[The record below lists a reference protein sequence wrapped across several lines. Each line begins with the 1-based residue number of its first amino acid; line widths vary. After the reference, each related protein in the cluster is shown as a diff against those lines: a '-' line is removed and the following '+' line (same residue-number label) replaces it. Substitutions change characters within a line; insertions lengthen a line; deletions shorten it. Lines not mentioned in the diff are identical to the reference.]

1 MRGVRV
7 EYHTVTRGA
16 WLLLRAGV
24 AAAPWRAGT
33 VYDPRYPVEEV
44 DGGALRLRLVVLD
57 ADGATGRDYAGAAV
71 CEIPV
76 DEPGTAVVPLDA
88 GDLADVRTAALAT
101 LVLPTTVRLP
111 DGVLYDLSERAQ
123 TNWASLW
130 NAHRLAVELGRSGF
144 PTTFPAA
151 DGTEV
156 ELDTYEEAR
165 GLYLALFAAGDAL
178 RTARLAK
185 IAAIED
191 ATTVE
196 DVVAVLDGR

>member
-1 MRGVRV
+1 VKGVRV
-7 EYHTVTRGA
+7 EYHTVARGT

-24 AAAPWRAGT
+24 AVAPWRAGT
-33 VYDPRYPVEEV
+33 VYDPRYPIEALD
-44 DGGALRLRLVVLD
+44 DGAVRLRLVVLD
-57 ADGATGRDYAGAAV
+57 TDGTTGRDYAGAAV

-88 GDLADVRTAALAT
+88 GDLAAVREAALAAI
-101 LVLPTTVRLP
+101 VLPTTVRLG

-130 NAHRLAVELGRSGF
+130 NAHRLAVEVGSSAF
-144 PTTFPAA
+144 ATTFYAA

-165 GLYLALFAAGDAL
+165 GLYLTLFAAGDAL
-178 RTARLAK
+178 RRAHLARV
-185 IAAIED
+185 AAIED
-191 ATTVE
+191 AATVA
-196 DVVAVLDGR
+196 DVVAVLEGR